1 MKLSYPAIFYPWDE
15 GGGYTVEV
23 PDLPG
28 CVTEGASLAEAIRM
42 GVEAA
47 SGWILGEIREGLPV
61 PPPSPIEAINP
72 EEEDDGF
79 VNMLVLD
86 LEEHERKFGQSRIEM
101 NLDLEVPVP

>member
-61 PPPSPIEAINP
+61 PPPSPVGAIKP
-72 EEEDDGF
+72 EEDDGF
-79 VNMLVLD
+79 VNLLALD
-86 LEEHERKFGQSRIEM
+86 LEEHERKFSHR
-101 NLDLEVPVP
+101 LASPLTTAH